1 MEGTE
6 VENVN
11 KKINWQ
17 YAMMASAFLI
27 LALVPLFMSNNYY
40 ITILNQMVIN
50 MIVVLGLNFITGLAG
65 QMNLGTAGI
74 YALGAYTSAL
84 LSRNFGLSPWLTMV
98 AAVVVGFLIGRGLGY
113 PSLKMKGVYLS
124 LTTLAFSEIIR
135 ILATNLMDITGGTQ
149 GIKNI
154 PRFCV
159 LFWNLDT
166 NVKYFYFVWTV
177 AVLLCLLSM
186 RIAHSKWGREFKA
199 VKDNAEAIE
208 SLGLDIKKI
217 KIRAFTLAAVYGAL
231 GGALY
236 AHFNQFVT
244 SLSFTTDLSI
254 SYVIMLMIGGIGNIL
269 GNMIGA
275 IVITILPEMLRFLGE
290 YYQITFCTM
299 VLLLSL
305 IHIFGARTDGHVSV
319 ITMGPDQAR
328 EVLLEAVCM
337 GAERG
342 YLISDRCFAGAD
354 VCATSHTLSQGI
366 RQSGTY
372 DLILCG
378 KQTTDGDTA
387 QVGAETAEFLGIAH
401 GANILEVLETGDT
414 FVTVR
419 MNLENKIQTQ
429 KMELPCLLTVD
440 KDVNTPR
447 LPSYKRRIGM
457 DPGCIKAVSYTHLDV
472 YKRQAQ

>member
-50 MIVVLGLNFITGLAG
+50 MIVVFGLNFITGLAG
-65 QMNLGTAGI
+65 QMNLGTAVI

-98 AAVVVGFLIGRGLGY
+98 AALVVGFLIGRGLGY

-275 IVITILPEMLRFLGE
+275 IVITILPEMLRFLGD

-299 VLLLSL
+299 VLLCAVFLPNGLVSL
-305 IHIFGARTDGHVSV
+305 PGRFRHLVKKTGKGGERFG
-319 ITMGPDQAR
+319 
-328 EVLLEAVCM
+328 
-337 GAERG
+337 
-342 YLISDRCFAGAD
+342 
-354 VCATSHTLSQGI
+354 
-366 RQSGTY
+366 
-372 DLILCG
+372 
-378 KQTTDGDTA
+378 K
-387 QVGAETAEFLGIAH
+387 
-401 GANILEVLETGDT
+401 
-414 FVTVR
+414 
-419 MNLENKIQTQ
+419 
-429 KMELPCLLTVD
+429 
-440 KDVNTPR
+440 
-447 LPSYKRRIGM
+447 
-457 DPGCIKAVSYTHLDV
+457 
-472 YKRQAQ
+472 

>member
-1 MEGTE
+1 MFGILIQLI
-6 VENVN
+6 VSG
-11 KKINWQ
+11 I
-17 YAMMASAFLI
+17 AMGF
-27 LALVPLFMSNNYY
+27 
-40 ITILNQMVIN
+40 
-50 MIVVLGLNFITGLAG
+50 
-65 QMNLGTAGI
+65 I
-74 YALGAYTSAL
+74 YALVGIEYTLIWNASGVLNFSHDKMITTGAYIFGGTYILGLGMDFIPGILLSLITVAL
-84 LSRNFGLSPWLTMV
+84 LGIVVARVIFIPLRNMTMIYTIMATVMLGKIIVEAIRLLWGPVPFSVPGFLIGTVEV
-98 AAVVVGFLIGRGLGY
+98 AALVVGFLIGRGLGY

-154 PRFCV
+154 PRFRV

-254 SYVIMLMIGGIGNIL
+254 SYVIMLMIGGIGNIP

-275 IVITILPEMLRFLGE
+275 IVITILPEMLRFLGD

-299 VLLLSL
+299 VLLCAVFLPNGLVSL
-305 IHIFGARTDGHVSV
+305 PGRFRHLVKKT
-319 ITMGPDQAR
+319 
-328 EVLLEAVCM
+328 
-337 GAERG
+337 
-342 YLISDRCFAGAD
+342 
-354 VCATSHTLSQGI
+354 
-366 RQSGTY
+366 
-372 DLILCG
+372 G
-378 KQTTDGDTA
+378 KP
-387 QVGAETAEFLGIAH
+387 
-401 GANILEVLETGDT
+401 ANKKSST
-414 FVTVR
+414 F
-419 MNLENKIQTQ
+419 
-429 KMELPCLLTVD
+429 
-440 KDVNTPR
+440 
-447 LPSYKRRIGM
+447 
-457 DPGCIKAVSYTHLDV
+457 
-472 YKRQAQ
+472 

>member
-50 MIVVLGLNFITGLAG
+50 MIVVFGLNFITGLAG

-98 AAVVVGFLIGRGLGY
+98 AALVVGFLIGRGLGY

-166 NVKYFYFVWTV
+166 NVKYFYFGPWPCCCVF
-177 AVLLCLLSM
+177 CPCGSP
-186 RIAHSKWGREFKA
+186 IP
-199 VKDNAEAIE
+199 N
-208 SLGLDIKKI
+208 
-217 KIRAFTLAAVYGAL
+217 GA
-231 GGALY
+231 
-236 AHFNQFVT
+236 
-244 SLSFTTDLSI
+244 
-254 SYVIMLMIGGIGNIL
+254 GN
-269 GNMIGA
+269 
-275 IVITILPEMLRFLGE
+275 LR
-290 YYQITFCTM
+290 
-299 VLLLSL
+299 
-305 IHIFGARTDGHVSV
+305 R
-319 ITMGPDQAR
+319 
-328 EVLLEAVCM
+328 
-337 GAERG
+337 
-342 YLISDRCFAGAD
+342 
-354 VCATSHTLSQGI
+354 
-366 RQSGTY
+366 
-372 DLILCG
+372 
-378 KQTTDGDTA
+378 
-387 QVGAETAEFLGIAH
+387 
-401 GANILEVLETGDT
+401 
-414 FVTVR
+414 
-419 MNLENKIQTQ
+419 
-429 KMELPCLLTVD
+429 
-440 KDVNTPR
+440 
-447 LPSYKRRIGM
+447 
-457 DPGCIKAVSYTHLDV
+457 
-472 YKRQAQ
+472 